1 MLFLLKKQRKE
12 EERMKRFSLVLFV
25 LLFGVTLFACQ
36 VEDQFNLEVETE
48 IVVGLEAAYAPF
60 NWATPEEN
68 EFTVAIDGQA
78 GFYADGY
85 DVVMAQEIADALG
98 LTLVIKAYS
107 WDGLIPALNAG
118 EIDLIIAGMSPT
130 AERALT
136 VNFSEEYYRS
146 EQVMVVR
153 NDGDYANA
161 TSLIDFNGAR
171 VVAQAGTLQD
181 DLINQIT
188 GVVHQETLNSYSD
201 LVNALAYGTS
211 DAFVAELPV
220 ATGIVQTN
228 NQFTIIEFAEG
239 LGFEVSDED
248 IIVSVAL
255 RLEDLDLLDAVNEA
269 LSNISNLSRQQ
280 IMQDALSRQP
290 QE

>member
-1 MLFLLKKQRKE
+1 
-12 EERMKRFSLVLFV
+12 MKRVILGLFV

-36 VEDQFNLEVETE
+36 SEDQFDLDVETS

-60 NWATPEEN
+60 NWATPTQN
-68 EFTVAIDGQA
+68 EFTVSITGQA

-85 DVVMAQEIADALG
+85 DVVMAQKIADALG
-98 LTLVIKAYS
+98 LNLVIKAYG

-153 NDGDYANA
+153 VDGSYADA
-161 TSLIDFNGAR
+161 TSITDFSGAK

-181 DLINQIT
+181 DLIDQIT
-188 GVVHQETLNSYSD
+188 GVIHQETLNTYSD

-220 ATGIVQTN
+220 ATSIVQTN
-228 NQFTIIEFAEG
+228 SQFMMIQFGEG

-248 IIVSVAL
+248 IMVSVAM
-255 RLEDLDLLDAVNEA
+255 RLEDLNLLDAVNEA
-269 LSNISNLSRQQ
+269 LSSISNQERQQ
-280 IMQDALSRQP
+280 IMQDALLRQP

>member
-1 MLFLLKKQRKE
+1 
-12 EERMKRFSLVLFV
+12 MKRISLVLFV

-36 VEDQFNLEVETE
+36 SEDQFDLDVETS

-60 NWATPEEN
+60 NWATPTQN
-68 EFTVAIDGQA
+68 EFTVSITGQA

-85 DVVMAQEIADALG
+85 DVVMAQRIADALG
-98 LTLVIKAYS
+98 LNLVIKAYG

-153 NDGDYANA
+153 VDGAYADA
-161 TSLIDFNGAR
+161 TSITDFSGAK
-171 VVAQAGTLQD
+171 VIAQAGTLQD
-181 DLINQIT
+181 DLIDQIT
-188 GVVHQETLNSYSD
+188 GVIHQETLNTYSD

-220 ATGIVQTN
+220 ATSIVQTN
-228 NQFTIIEFAEG
+228 SQFMMIQFGEG

-248 IIVSVAL
+248 IMVSVAM
-255 RLEDLDLLDAVNEA
+255 RLEDLNLLDAVNEA
-269 LSNISNLSRQQ
+269 LSNISSLERQQ
-280 IMQDALSRQP
+280 IMQDALLRQP

>member
-1 MLFLLKKQRKE
+1 
-12 EERMKRFSLVLFV
+12 MKRFSLVLFV

-36 VEDQFNLEVETE
+36 GEDQFNLEVETE

-68 EFTVAIDGQA
+68 EFTVPLDGQA

-181 DLINQIT
+181 DLIDQIT

>member
-1 MLFLLKKQRKE
+1 
-12 EERMKRFSLVLFV
+12 MKRVGLVLLV
-25 LLFGVTLFACQ
+25 LLFGVTLFACSS
-36 VEDQFNLEVETE
+36 EDQFDLDEKTS

-60 NWATPEEN
+60 NWATPTQN
-68 EFTVAIDGQA
+68 EFTVSITGQA

-85 DVVMAQEIADALG
+85 DVVMAQRIADALG
-98 LTLVIKAYS
+98 LNLVIKAYG

-153 NDGDYANA
+153 VDGSYADA
-161 TSLIDFNGAR
+161 TSITDFSGAK

-181 DLINQIT
+181 DLIDQIT
-188 GVVHQETLNSYSD
+188 GVIHQETLNSYSD

-220 ATGIVQTN
+220 ATSIVQTN
-228 NQFTIIEFAEG
+228 SQFMIIQFGEG

-248 IIVSVAL
+248 IMVSVAM
-255 RLEDLDLLDAVNEA
+255 RLEDLNLLDAVNEA
-269 LSNISNLSRQQ
+269 LSGITNLERQQ
-280 IMQDALSRQP
+280 IMQDALLRQP

>member
-1 MLFLLKKQRKE
+1 
-12 EERMKRFSLVLFV
+12 MKRFSLVLFV

-36 VEDQFNLEVETE
+36 GEDQFNLEVETE

-181 DLINQIT
+181 DLIDQIT

>member
-1 MLFLLKKQRKE
+1 
-12 EERMKRFSLVLFV
+12 MKRVGLVLLV

-36 VEDQFNLEVETE
+36 SDDQFDLDEKTS

-60 NWATPEEN
+60 NWATPTQN
-68 EFTVAIDGQA
+68 EFTVSITGQA

-85 DVVMAQEIADALG
+85 DVVMAQRIADALG
-98 LTLVIKAYS
+98 LNLVIKAYG

-153 NDGDYANA
+153 VDGSYADA
-161 TSLIDFNGAR
+161 TSITDFSGAK

-181 DLINQIT
+181 DLIDQIT
-188 GVVHQETLNSYSD
+188 GVIHQETLNSYSD

-220 ATGIVQTN
+220 ATSIVQTN
-228 NQFTIIEFAEG
+228 SQFMIIQFGEG

-248 IIVSVAL
+248 IMVSVAM
-255 RLEDLDLLDAVNEA
+255 RLEDLNLLDAVNEA
-269 LSNISNLSRQQ
+269 LSGITNLERQQ
-280 IMQDALSRQP
+280 IMQDALLRQP

>member
-1 MLFLLKKQRKE
+1 
-12 EERMKRFSLVLFV
+12 MKRFSLVLFV

-36 VEDQFNLEVETE
+36 GEDQFNLETENE

-68 EFTVAIDGQA
+68 EFTVALDGQS

-161 TSLIDFNGAR
+161 TSLADFNGAR

-181 DLINQIT
+181 DLIDQIT
-188 GVVHQETLNSYSD
+188 GVIHQETLNSYSD

>member
-1 MLFLLKKQRKE
+1 
-12 EERMKRFSLVLFV
+12 MKRVGLVLLV

-36 VEDQFNLEVETE
+36 SEDQFDLDDKTS

-60 NWATPEEN
+60 NWATPTQN
-68 EFTVAIDGQA
+68 EFTVSITGQA

-85 DVVMAQEIADALG
+85 DVVMAQRIADALG
-98 LTLVIKAYS
+98 LNLVIKAYG

-130 AERALT
+130 TERALT

-153 NDGDYANA
+153 VDGSYADA
-161 TSLIDFNGAR
+161 TSITDFSGAK

-181 DLINQIT
+181 DLIDQIT
-188 GVVHQETLNSYSD
+188 GVIHQETLNSYSD

-220 ATGIVQTN
+220 ATSIVQTN
-228 NQFTIIEFAEG
+228 SQFMIIQFGEG

-248 IIVSVAL
+248 IMVSVAM
-255 RLEDLDLLDAVNEA
+255 RLEDLNLLDAVNEA
-269 LSNISNLSRQQ
+269 LSGITNLERQQ
-280 IMQDALSRQP
+280 IMQDALLRQP

>member
-1 MLFLLKKQRKE
+1 
-12 EERMKRFSLVLFV
+12 MKRVGLVLLV
-25 LLFGVTLFACQ
+25 LLFGVTLFACSSD
-36 VEDQFNLEVETE
+36 DQFDLDDKTS

-60 NWATPEEN
+60 NWATPTQN
-68 EFTVAIDGQA
+68 EFTVSITGQA

-85 DVVMAQEIADALG
+85 DVVMAQRIADALG
-98 LTLVIKAYS
+98 LNLVIKAYG
-107 WDGLIPALNAG
+107 WDGLIPALNAD

-153 NDGDYANA
+153 VDGSYADA
-161 TSLIDFNGAR
+161 TSITDFSGAK

-181 DLINQIT
+181 DLIDQIT
-188 GVVHQETLNSYSD
+188 GVIHQETLNSYSD

-220 ATGIVQTN
+220 ATSIVQTN
-228 NQFTIIEFAEG
+228 SQFMIIQFGEG

-248 IIVSVAL
+248 IMVSVAM
-255 RLEDLDLLDAVNEA
+255 RLEDLNLLDAVNEA
-269 LSNISNLSRQQ
+269 LSGITNLERQQ
-280 IMQDALSRQP
+280 IMQDALLRQP

>member
-1 MLFLLKKQRKE
+1 
-12 EERMKRFSLVLFV
+12 MKRFSLVLFV

-36 VEDQFNLEVETE
+36 GEDQFDLESETE

-68 EFTVAIDGQA
+68 EFTVSLSGQA

-85 DVVMAQEIADALG
+85 DVVMAQRIADALG

-153 NDGDYANA
+153 TDGNYANA
-161 TSLIDFNGAR
+161 TSLDDFNGAR

-181 DLINQIT
+181 DLIDQIT
-188 GVVHQETLNSYSD
+188 GVIHQETLNSYSD
-201 LVNALAYGTS
+201 LVNALSYETS

-228 NQFTIIEFAEG
+228 SQFSIIQFGEG
-239 LGFEVSDED
+239 LGFTVSDED
-248 IIVSVAL
+248 IVVSVAM
-255 RLEDLDLLDAVNEA
+255 RLEDLNLLDAVNAA
-269 LSNISNLSRQQ
+269 LSTISNAERQQ
-280 IMQDALSRQP
+280 IMQNALSRQP

>member
-1 MLFLLKKQRKE
+1 
-12 EERMKRFSLVLFV
+12 MKRVGLVLLV

-36 VEDQFNLEVETE
+36 SEDQFDLDDKTS

-60 NWATPEEN
+60 NWATPTQN
-68 EFTVAIDGQA
+68 EFTVSITGQA

-85 DVVMAQEIADALG
+85 DVVMAQRIADALG
-98 LTLVIKAYS
+98 LNLVIKAYG

-153 NDGDYANA
+153 VDGSYADA
-161 TSLIDFNGAR
+161 TSITDFSGAK

-181 DLINQIT
+181 DLIDQIT
-188 GVVHQETLNSYSD
+188 GVIHQETLNSYSD

-220 ATGIVQTN
+220 ATSIVQTN
-228 NQFTIIEFAEG
+228 SQFMIIQFGEG

-248 IIVSVAL
+248 IMVSVAM
-255 RLEDLDLLDAVNEA
+255 RLEDLNLLDAVNEA
-269 LSNISNLSRQQ
+269 LSGITNLERQQ
-280 IMQDALSRQP
+280 IMQDALLRQP

>member
-1 MLFLLKKQRKE
+1 
-12 EERMKRFSLVLFV
+12 MKRFSLVLFV
-25 LLFGVTLFACQ
+25 LLFGVTRFACQ
-36 VEDQFNLEVETE
+36 GEDQFNLEVETE

-68 EFTVAIDGQA
+68 EFTVALDGQS

-181 DLINQIT
+181 DLIDQIT
-188 GVVHQETLNSYSD
+188 GVVHQEKLNSYSD

-228 NQFTIIEFAEG
+228 NQFTIIEFA
-239 LGFEVSDED
+239 
-248 IIVSVAL
+248 
-255 RLEDLDLLDAVNEA
+255 
-269 LSNISNLSRQQ
+269 
-280 IMQDALSRQP
+280 
-290 QE
+290 

>member
-1 MLFLLKKQRKE
+1 
-12 EERMKRFSLVLFV
+12 MKRFSLVLFV

-36 VEDQFNLEVETE
+36 GEDQFNLEVENE

-68 EFTVAIDGQA
+68 EFTVALDGQS

>member
-1 MLFLLKKQRKE
+1 
-12 EERMKRFSLVLFV
+12 MKRFSLVLFV

-130 AERALT
+130 VERALT

-181 DLINQIT
+181 DLIDQIT

>member
-1 MLFLLKKQRKE
+1 
-12 EERMKRFSLVLFV
+12 MKRISLVLFV

-36 VEDQFNLEVETE
+36 GEDQFDLESETE

-60 NWATPEEN
+60 NWATPQEN
-68 EFTVAIDGQA
+68 GFTVLLSGQA

-85 DVVMAQEIADALG
+85 DVVMAQRIADALG

-153 NDGDYANA
+153 ADGNYANA
-161 TSLIDFNGAR
+161 TSLNDFGGAR

-181 DLINQIT
+181 DLIDQIT
-188 GVVHQETLNSYSD
+188 GVIHQETLNSYSD
-201 LVNALAYGTS
+201 LVNALSYGTS

-228 NQFTIIEFAEG
+228 SQFKIIQFGEG
-239 LGFEVSDED
+239 LGFTVSDED
-248 IIVSVAL
+248 IVVSVAM
-255 RLEDLDLLDAVNEA
+255 RLEDLDLLDAVNAA
-269 LSNISNLSRQQ
+269 LSAISSVERQQ
-280 IMQDALSRQP
+280 IMQNALSRQP

>member
-1 MLFLLKKQRKE
+1 
-12 EERMKRFSLVLFV
+12 MKRVGLVLLV
-25 LLFGVTLFACQ
+25 LLFGVTLFACSSD
-36 VEDQFNLEVETE
+36 DQFDLDEKTS

-60 NWATPEEN
+60 NWATPTQN
-68 EFTVAIDGQA
+68 EFTVSITGQA

-85 DVVMAQEIADALG
+85 DVVMAQRIADALG
-98 LTLVIKAYS
+98 LNLVIKAYG

-153 NDGDYANA
+153 VDGSYADA
-161 TSLIDFNGAR
+161 TSITDFSGAK

-181 DLINQIT
+181 DLIDQIT
-188 GVVHQETLNSYSD
+188 GVIHQETLNSYSD

-220 ATGIVQTN
+220 ATSIVQTN
-228 NQFTIIEFAEG
+228 SQFMIIQFGEG

-248 IIVSVAL
+248 IMVSVAM
-255 RLEDLDLLDAVNEA
+255 RLEDLNLLDAVNEA
-269 LSNISNLSRQQ
+269 LSGITNLERQQ
-280 IMQDALSRQP
+280 IMQDALLRQP

>member
-1 MLFLLKKQRKE
+1 
-12 EERMKRFSLVLFV
+12 MKRFSLVLFV

-181 DLINQIT
+181 DLIDQIT
-188 GVVHQETLNSYSD
+188 GVVHQETLNSYGD

>member
-1 MLFLLKKQRKE
+1 
-12 EERMKRFSLVLFV
+12 MKRVGLVLLV
-25 LLFGVTLFACQ
+25 LLFGVTLFACSSD
-36 VEDQFNLEVETE
+36 DQFDLDEKTS

-60 NWATPEEN
+60 NWATPTQN
-68 EFTVAIDGQA
+68 EFTVSITGQA

-85 DVVMAQEIADALG
+85 DVVMAQRIADALG
-98 LTLVIKAYS
+98 LNLVIKAYG

-153 NDGDYANA
+153 VDGSYADA
-161 TSLIDFNGAR
+161 TSITDFSGAK

-181 DLINQIT
+181 DLIDQIT
-188 GVVHQETLNSYSD
+188 GVIHQETLNTYSD

-220 ATGIVQTN
+220 ATSIVQTN
-228 NQFTIIEFAEG
+228 SQFMIIQFGEG

-248 IIVSVAL
+248 IMVSVAM
-255 RLEDLDLLDAVNEA
+255 RLEDLNLLDAVNEA
-269 LSNISNLSRQQ
+269 LSGITNLERQQ
-280 IMQDALSRQP
+280 IMQDALLRQP

>member
-1 MLFLLKKQRKE
+1 
-12 EERMKRFSLVLFV
+12 MKRVGLVLLV
-25 LLFGVTLFACQ
+25 LLFGVTLFACSSD
-36 VEDQFNLEVETE
+36 DQFDLDDKTS

-60 NWATPEEN
+60 NWATPTQN
-68 EFTVAIDGQA
+68 EFTVSITGQA

-85 DVVMAQEIADALG
+85 DVVMAQRIADALG
-98 LTLVIKAYS
+98 LNLVIKAYG

-153 NDGDYANA
+153 VDGSYADA
-161 TSLIDFNGAR
+161 TSITDFSGAK

-181 DLINQIT
+181 DLIDQIT
-188 GVVHQETLNSYSD
+188 GVIHQETLNSYSD

-220 ATGIVQTN
+220 ATSIVQTN
-228 NQFTIIEFAEG
+228 SQFMIIQFGEG

-248 IIVSVAL
+248 IMVSVAM
-255 RLEDLDLLDAVNEA
+255 RLEDLNLLDAVNEA
-269 LSNISNLSRQQ
+269 LSGITNLERQQ
-280 IMQDALSRQP
+280 IMQDALLRQP

>member
-1 MLFLLKKQRKE
+1 
-12 EERMKRFSLVLFV
+12 MKRFSLVLFV

-228 NQFTIIEFAEG
+228 NQFTIIEFADG

>member
-1 MLFLLKKQRKE
+1 
-12 EERMKRFSLVLFV
+12 MKRVGLVLLV

-36 VEDQFNLEVETE
+36 SEDQFDLDEKTS

-60 NWATPEEN
+60 NWATPTQN
-68 EFTVAIDGQA
+68 EFTVSITGQA

-85 DVVMAQEIADALG
+85 DVVMAQRIADALG
-98 LTLVIKAYS
+98 LNLVIKAYG

-153 NDGDYANA
+153 VDGSYADA
-161 TSLIDFNGAR
+161 TSITDFSGAK

-181 DLINQIT
+181 DLIDQIT
-188 GVVHQETLNSYSD
+188 GVIHQETLNSYSD

-220 ATGIVQTN
+220 ATSIVQTN
-228 NQFTIIEFAEG
+228 SQFMIIQFGEG

-248 IIVSVAL
+248 IMVSVAM
-255 RLEDLDLLDAVNEA
+255 RLEDLNLLDAVNEA
-269 LSNISNLSRQQ
+269 LSGITNLERQQ
-280 IMQDALSRQP
+280 IMQDALLRQP

>member
-1 MLFLLKKQRKE
+1 
-12 EERMKRFSLVLFV
+12 MKRVILGLFV

-36 VEDQFNLEVETE
+36 SEDQFDLDVETS

-60 NWATPEEN
+60 NWATPTQN
-68 EFTVAIDGQA
+68 EFTVSITGQA

-85 DVVMAQEIADALG
+85 DVVMAQKIADALG
-98 LTLVIKAYS
+98 LNLVIKAYG

-153 NDGDYANA
+153 VDGAYADA
-161 TSLIDFNGAR
+161 TSITDFSGAK

-181 DLINQIT
+181 DLIDQIT
-188 GVVHQETLNSYSD
+188 GVIHQETLNTYSD

-220 ATGIVQTN
+220 ATSIVQTN
-228 NQFTIIEFAEG
+228 SQFMMIQFGEG

-248 IIVSVAL
+248 IMVSVAM
-255 RLEDLDLLDAVNEA
+255 RLEDLNLLDAVNEA
-269 LSNISNLSRQQ
+269 LSNISSLERQQ
-280 IMQDALSRQP
+280 IMQDALLRQP